1 MQIENQIYN
10 MQELILRK
18 TESFVRQNLTIFPA
32 VAILGSRQCGKS
44 TLVKMMS
51 EKMANFLYLDLQNR
65 YEILEK
71 LKQL

>member
-1 MQIENQIYN
+1 

-18 TESFVRQNLTIFPA
+18 TEQFVIQNLTVFSA

-51 EKMANFLYLDLQNR
+51 EKIKTTIIIRFIR
-65 YEILEK
+65 T
-71 LKQL
+71 